1 MKINS
6 FVFYSVYESFDRA
19 DKNILKNIL
28 NQNMNLHKTV

>member
-19 DKNILKNIL
+19 DKNILNRYTKPEY
-28 NQNMNLHKTV
+28 KSP